1 MTVTIKRNTGWF
13 GKGSRISVKLNGEKV
28 LKIADSQKTEII
40 IQNDKAL
47 LQVTQFGS
55 RSNKTEVTDGD
66 TVEITSAKWS
76 YILYYSLL
84 VFTLILNFS
93 AHSTSLTFTM
103 YITFLVFGFVIFF
116 GSFFLVNTYHLKIL
130 DNKRK
135 N

>member
-66 TVEITSAKWS
+66 TVEITSVKWS

-84 VFTLILNFS
+84 AFTLILNFS

-130 DNKRK
+130 DNKIK